1 MNLVQAVEVVNLEP
15 FFEGF
20 SEPVI
25 GIGFDGAVYAAARS
39 AKQALRL
46 LRWFDGEVIKTDLEV
61 EPLAAHFIQP
71 SHAGVML
78 VAARCAWRA
87 SGPERNAVCFDWNGV
102 ETGRFTFGDG
112 IESVQTSVD
121 GTSWVSF
128 FDEGVFGNRGWS
140 SPGPEPL
147 GSSGLLAFDQAG
159 QQIFNFDASAAKT
172 DRICDAYAMYVAGRD
187 DVWVYF
193 YTEFP
198 IVRVRRGV
206 YSKWTYGIGGAR
218 AMAVRGD
225 RVLLFGDYQQPSLLR
240 QVRLGAD
247 GVARVTREFK
257 VSANGTSLDQ
267 ARAWGVGEA
276 LYFASGSRVFTLPCS
291 SIFSG

>member
-1 MNLVQAVEVVNLEP
+1 MNSAEAIEVVNLESC
-15 FFEGF
+15 FEGF

-39 AKQALRL
+39 KKQVLRL
-46 LRWFDGEVIKTDLEV
+46 LRWFDGEVIKTDLEA

-71 SHAGVML
+71 CPVGVML

-87 SGPERNAVCFDWNGV
+87 TNPERNAVCFDWNGA

-112 IESVQTSVD
+112 IQAVQTSAD

-128 FDEGVFGNRGWS
+128 FDEGVFGNYGWS
-140 SPGPEPL
+140 RPGPEPL
-147 GSSGLLAFDQAG
+147 GSSGLIAVDRSG
-159 QQIFNFDASAAKT
+159 RQIFTFDAGAAKT
-172 DRICDAYAMYVAGRD
+172 DQICDAYAMNVAGPG

-206 YSKWTYGIGGAR
+206 CSKWTYGVGGAR

-225 RVLLFGDYQQPSLLR
+225 QVVMFGDYKQPSLAR

-247 GVARVTREFK
+247 GVARVTGEFAVK
-257 VSANGTSLDQ
+257 AEGVSLDQ
-267 ARAWGVGEA
+267 ARAWGIGES
-276 LYFASGSRVFTLPCS
+276 LYFATGFRVFTLPFA
-291 SIFSG
+291 FS